1 MKLKFFLYIIILKKL
16 NLLKNEKKIKI
27 NNNSLKKNI
36 KINNINKK
44 RYKII
49 KRILNNKKYIDSNSF
64 INNSII
70 NENIIKNKKEI
81 FIELN
86 LSNPYK
92 MVDELDKLEGQNFN
106 SNNDRVINKNKG
118 NLIYLGYI
126 TESFY
131 DFIQK
136 VFFIFIFLYILFLNI
151 FLIYMWNKRRRR
163 RINSNRIFH
172 MRIV

>member
-1 MKLKFFLYIIILKKL
+1 
-16 NLLKNEKKIKI
+16 
-27 NNNSLKKNI
+27 
-36 KINNINKK
+36 
-44 RYKII
+44 
-49 KRILNNKKYIDSNSF
+49 
-64 INNSII
+64 
-70 NENIIKNKKEI
+70 
-81 FIELN
+81 
-86 LSNPYK
+86 

-136 VFFIFIFLYILFLNI
+136 VFFIFIFLYILFLII

-163 RINSNRIFH
+163 RINSNRIFQ